1 MKKEH
6 RTPLLIIG
14 AGPAGYCAAIY
25 AARANLKPIQI
36 LGPQPGGQL
45 TITTEVENYPGF
57 AEIIQGPWLMEQML
71 AQAKNVGTHTI
82 HDEITQVD
90 FSTRPFLCEGESG
103 DRYIADAVIIATGA
117 QAKWLGLDSE
127 AYYTGYGV
135 SGCAVCDAFFYKNQE
150 VAIVGGGNTAV
161 EEALYL
167 TNHASKVTLIHR
179 GSSLRAEKILQD
191 RLFAH
196 PKIVMRWNTVIEE
209 VLGVEEPF
217 KSVTGLRLKTTDS
230 HETSVLEVSGVFIA
244 IGHKPMTALF
254 EPYLTLNEHGY
265 IQCKPGTTLT
275 NVPGIFAAGDVQD
288 DVYRQAITAAGQG
301 CMAALDVQR
310 YLAENPRID
319 HD

>member
-1 MKKEH
+1 MTEH

-71 AQAKNVGTHTI
+71 AQAQNVGTHTI
-82 HDEITQVD
+82 HDQITAVNFTQ
-90 FSTRPFLCEGESG
+90 RPFICEGDSG
-103 DRYIADAVIIATGA
+103 DRYVADAVIIATGA

-127 AYYTGYGV
+127 AHYTGYGV

-179 GSSLRAEKILQD
+179 GSSLRAEKVLQD

-196 PKIVMRWNTVIEE
+196 PKIVVQWNTLIEE
-209 VLGVEEPF
+209 VLGVEEPM
-217 KSVTGLRLKTTDS
+217 KSVTGLRLKST
-230 HETSVLEVSGVFIA
+230 ETQEMSILDVTGVFIA

-254 EPYLTLNEHGY
+254 KPYLTLNEHGY

-310 YLAENPRID
+310 YLAENPRVD